1 MCLVINRYKV
11 KAQVI
16 NLRQLEDVIPA
27 LNTCDQ
33 LATLRHQYRTAFLS
47 FLNDD
52 TNKLA
57 YFDRTSGIVFRQNF
71 QEPGITPEKVAP
83 SLLSSV
89 TDCD

>member
-16 NLRQLEDVIPA
+16 NLRQLGDVIPA